1 MNAIIQDISHLHVTD
16 QLLLLVLAT
25 TVITWMLTKS
35 AQAVEVSLA
44 RITNSAKV
52 RRDIEQKMSQ
62 GGRDE

>member
-1 MNAIIQDISHLHVTD
+1 MNAIIQDISHMHVTD

-25 TVITWMLTKS
+25 TFVTWTLTKW

-44 RITNSAKV
+44 RITNSLKV
-52 RRDIEQKMSQ
+52 RRDIEQKMKQ